1 MSRGVTAR
9 SSVTLHKHSGEARGG
24 NAPPA
29 AACATCRS
37 LIDLGQSAL
46 PTGSSRP
53 ASSPPSPS
61 LSLVR
66 PFIPVSFSLSNCL
79 VICSCI
85 GLYASEGTR
94 ALIFT
99 GKNQTVLF
107 KGTRNIFV
115 SLHNVFFLIYKP
127 LASPWLRI
135 NHNNPVTVIS

>member
-9 SSVTLHKHSGEARGG
+9 SSVTLHKHPVQARGG

-66 PFIPVSFSLSNCL
+66 PFIPVSFPLSNSL

-85 GLYASEGTR
+85 GLYASKGTE
-94 ALIFT
+94 LIFT
-99 GKNQTVLF
+99 GKESQTVLF
-107 KGTRNIFV
+107 EGSNIFV

>member
-37 LIDLGQSAL
+37 LIDLGQSAP

-79 VICSCI
+79 VICTCI
-85 GLYASEGTR
+85 GLYASEGTH

-99 GKNQTVLF
+99 GKESQTVLCE
-107 KGTRNIFV
+107 GTRNIFV
-115 SLHNVFFLIYKP
+115 SLHYVFLIYKP